1 MVDIMDAGIPL
12 ITTLHHPIT
21 FDRKLDLAAAPN
33 WRKKLSTRRWYGF
46 LQMQGKVA
54 RRAVKILSPSESSAR
69 DIVTDFGVD
78 PERLKVI
85 PPGADAVFAPPSPPR
100 VPGRIVAL
108 ARETGSA
115 PGREKVCQL

>member
-54 RRAVKILSPSESSAR
+54 RRAVKILSTSESSAR
-69 DIVTDFGVD
+69 DLVTDFGVD
-78 PERLKVI
+78 PERIQVI
-85 PPGADAVFAPPSPPR
+85 PPGAAAGLVPPSPPR
-100 VPGRIVAL
+100 VTGRIDA
-108 ARETGSA
+108 TPSA
-115 PGREKVCQL
+115 DAPPKGAERKS